1 MALSLEEGIA
11 LTKQIWKDSLHPG
24 GTWKPVGLNA
34 LQHYLDENH
43 LEYSHKEAVAWV
55 LQNQETWDKNKFIG
69 FRKAIFEL
77 NDVMLYGEIRGNYRY
92 HETPFD
98 LLAKEWQDLLTAF
111 YHDLRNSITHRCAR
125 VQILHCV
132 PMVGFFESEGI
143 FDPSEITV
151 KVLSGYYDF
160 AEAIGDGYICMYSC
174 RNFLE
179 FLSRKGYFP
188 FYRTMVLSAPVQA
201 KGGGYAL
208 GNTDIT
214 EVRRINAS
222 VSDLRLTSADFL
234 KRSADLVVYLEREY
248 EYDKTSLRNNYT
260 VHFQMFYIFISEAG
274 VDYTPDIAAYWLEVM
289 RDFPKPVGF
298 GMARES
304 AMHAIRVFIEK
315 AGVFSV
321 FDDALS
327 HRNPGKISKMP
338 EWSAALMDAFLKFCL
353 DEGKGIATVDQHKSA
368 AISFFLFAS
377 ERGVDSPDKLTPQL
391 IKDYNVMVSNTF
403 PSGKNHYRYSIRQLL
418 LYLFENGYTDRNL
431 SLSLPSQS
439 AKSRKIIEVLTEDE
453 VNRIYDYCGNPSTA
467 LELRDSCLLLAGL
480 LMGLRGVDIINLC
493 FSDIDWKRQA
503 ISITQQKTYRPL
515 VQPMPAAVGNRIYLY
530 LKSGRHESDSKYVFL
545 STKAP
550 YCRAHHSSC
559 KAALQRS
566 IGRADFH
573 VLRRTFA
580 TRLLNAG
587 VGSDQI
593 KDSLGHSTMDTVH
606 RYLSVEEKGMRECCL
621 PLERTVIL

>member
-1 MALSLEEGIA
+1 MAITVTEGIA
-11 LTKQIWKDSLHPG
+11 LTKRIWKDAGSPG
-24 GTWKPVGLNA
+24 STWKPVGLNA
-34 LQHYLDENH
+34 LRHYLEENS
-43 LEYSHKEAVAWV
+43 LAYSHEEAVKWLA
-55 LQNQETWDKNKFIG
+55 QNHETWNKNKFMS

-98 LLAKEWQDLLTAF
+98 LLAKEWQELLTAF
-111 YHDLRNSITHRCAR
+111 YHDLRNGITHRCAR
-125 VQILHCV
+125 IQILHCV

-143 FDPSEITV
+143 SDPTGITV
-151 KVLSGYYDF
+151 TVLSSYYDF
-160 AEAIGDGYICMYSC
+160 AEVTGDGYICMYSC

-179 FLSRKGYFP
+179 FLSRNGYFP

-208 GNTDIT
+208 GKTDIT
-214 EVRRINAS
+214 KVRRINS
-222 VSDLRLTSADFL
+222 RVSDFRLAPDDFWN
-234 KRSADLVVYLEREY
+234 RSAELVEYLEREY
-248 EYDKTSLRNNYT
+248 KYDKTSLRNNYMA
-260 VHFQMFYIFISEAG
+260 HLQMFYIFISETG
-274 VDYTPDIAAYWLEVM
+274 VDYTPDTAAYWLEVM
-289 RDFPKPVGF
+289 RDFPKPEGF
-298 GMARES
+298 CLARES
-304 AMHAIRVFIEK
+304 AIHAIRIFIEK
-315 AGVFSV
+315 EGVFSV

-327 HRNPGKISKMP
+327 HRDPGKISKMP
-338 EWSAALMDAFLKFCL
+338 EWSAALMDGFLKFCL
-353 DEGKGIATVDQHKSA
+353 DEGKRIATVEQHKSA
-368 AISFFLFAS
+368 AISFFLFAA

-391 IKDYNVMVSNTF
+391 IKDHNVMASNTF

-418 LYLFENGYTDRNL
+418 LYLFENGYTKRNL
-431 SLSLPSQS
+431 SLSLPSQC

-453 VNRIYDYCGNPSTA
+453 IGRIYDYCANPSTA
-467 LELRDSCLLLAGL
+467 LELRDSCILLVGL

-515 VQPMPAAVGNRIYLY
+515 VLPMPAAVGNRIYLY

-550 YCRAHHSSC
+550 YCHAHHSAC
-559 KAALQRS
+559 RVALQHS
-566 IGRADFH
+566 IGRTDFH

-580 TRLLNAG
+580 THLLNAG
-587 VGSDQI
+587 VSSDKI